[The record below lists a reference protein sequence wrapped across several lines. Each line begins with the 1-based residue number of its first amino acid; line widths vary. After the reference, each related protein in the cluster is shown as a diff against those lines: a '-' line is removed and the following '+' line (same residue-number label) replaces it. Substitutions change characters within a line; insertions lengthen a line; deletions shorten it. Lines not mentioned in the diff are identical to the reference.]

1 MRIHKGIFTDVN
13 IEMKD
18 DATGKKRMARMD
30 ADDAA
35 EILANKAKMQKFAQR
50 KAELQAEWK
59 KIEEAE
65 KRA

>member
-1 MRIHKGIFTDVN
+1 
-13 IEMKD
+13 MKD